1 MAESNIEIYR
11 KVYLFQDLEIE
22 EIKQVLAL
30 TNARDFSPGQ
40 FILQEGQPGDSMF
53 MMGSGEVEIT
63 KRLTLVLEED
73 TPKDRVMTRLKA
85 EDGVS
90 FGEMALLENEVRS
103 ATVTALTK
111 CRLLELERDQFMK
124 LIRQNPEMGLKIVL
138 RLAQLLSGHL
148 RKTDQDIVKLTT
160 ALAIALGG

>member
-1 MAESNIEIYR
+1 MAEPHIEIYR
-11 KVYLFQDLEIE
+11 KVYLFQDLENE
-22 EIKQVLAL
+22 EIQKVLAL
-30 TNARDFSPGQ
+30 TRAQDFAPGQ
-40 FILQEGQPGDSMF
+40 TILQEGQPGDSMF
-53 MMGSGEVEIT
+53 IMGAGEVEIT

-90 FGEMALLENEVRS
+90 FGEMALLENDVRS
-103 ATVTALTK
+103 ATVTALTR
-111 CRLLELERDQFMK
+111 CRLQELEREQFLK
-124 LIRQNPEMGLKIVL
+124 FIHQNPEMGLKIVL